1 MGALVALV
9 LCIFFHKGLTE
20 TPLTFNF
27 SSFLGEYDNT
37 VILTEGDANVGN
49 PFLHLTKDNIGE
61 LETMSVG
68 RAFYREPFLLWD
80 YATEKMADFSTS
92 FTFAII
98 STDETAPSCGAG
110 FVFFLAPYGTIL
122 YSSLGAGASLGLPI
136 NSTQQNVTVPK
147 SQYPFVAVEFDIYPN
162 ILPPVD
168 DPRYQH
174 VGIDV
179 NSIRSSKT
187 APWNHATLSSHN
199 YLQGDEVNT
208 AWVSYNSTTKNLS
221 VAFTSFV
228 HDDPVISYLYYVV
241 DLRQCLPDVVI
252 VGFSAATGNQT
263 AMHKI
268 ISWNFTSTSLEIP
281 PPIPAYSNVSA
292 RQVVWLIIGGCIFI
306 VGGFV
311 WWKERETRESDRDG
325 MITDGIKYELQNG
338 FGPRQFT
345 YSELAHSTSKFAE
358 GEKLGEGGFGG
369 VYRGFIKQLNLY
381 IAVKRI
387 SKESRQGLKE
397 YASEL
402 RTISRLRH
410 RNVVQ
415 LIGWCHEKR
424 ELLLVYEL
432 MPNSSLDFHLFKAQS
447 LLIWE
452 VRYRIALGLASGLLY
467 LHEEWEQCVLHRDI
481 KSSNVM
487 LDSNFNAKL
496 GDFGLA
502 RLVDHGKQSQTT
514 VLAGTMGYMAPEYIT
529 TGKASRESDVYSF
542 GVVAMEIAC
551 GRKPIDSK
559 FESDQISMVEWIS
572 ELYAEGKVLEAADPK
587 LCGEF
592 DEKQMECLLIVGLWC
607 AHFNHNI
614 RPSIQEAIQVL
625 NFKLPLPILPSN
637 MSMATFAPSVSFST
651 LSNDTTGFEKSQT
664 KSTFV
669 H

>member
-1 MGALVALV
+1 
-9 LCIFFHKGLTE
+9 
-20 TPLTFNF
+20 
-27 SSFLGEYDNT
+27 
-37 VILTEGDANVGN
+37 
-49 PFLHLTKDNIGE
+49 
-61 LETMSVG
+61 MSVG
-68 RAFYREPFLLWD
+68 RAFYSKPFLLWD
-80 YATEKMADFSTS
+80 HASGKKADFSTS
-92 FTFAII
+92 FTFSID
-98 STDETAPSCGAG
+98 TDQTADSHGDG
-110 FVFFLAPYGTIL
+110 FVFFLAPDGSIL
-122 YSSLGAGASLGLPI
+122 NSLLGAGASLGLPV
-136 NSTQQNVTVPK
+136 NSTQQNVTVPR
-147 SQYPFVAVEFDIYPN
+147 SQYPFVAVEFDIYLN
-162 ILPPVD
+162 VRPPVD
-168 DPRYQH
+168 DPRYEH

-179 NSIRSSKT
+179 NSIRSSET
-187 APWNHATLSSHN
+187 APWNRGNH
-199 YLQGDEVNT
+199 EVNT
-208 AWVSYNSTTKNLS
+208 AWVSYNSSTKNLS
-221 VAFTSFV
+221 VAFTSLEN
-228 HDDPVISYLYYVV
+228 DDLVMKNLYYIV
-241 DLRQCLPDVVI
+241 DLTQCLPNSVI
-252 VGFSAATGNQT
+252 VGFSAATGSST
-263 AMHKI
+263 AMHRI

-281 PPIPAYSNVSA
+281 PPISPYSNVA
-292 RQVVWLIIGGCIFI
+292 GPVVWLIIGGCIFI
-306 VGGFV
+306 VGGLCFV
-311 WWKERETRESDRDG
+311 LFIWWKKRETGESDRDG
-325 MITDGIKYELQNG
+325 MITDGINNELQKG
-338 FGPRQFT
+338 FGPRKFT

-369 VYRGFIKQLNLY
+369 VYRGFIRELNLY

-542 GVVAMEIAC
+542 GVVALEIAC
-551 GRKPIDSK
+551 GRKPIDSR

-592 DEKQMECLLIVGLWC
+592 DDKQMECLLIVGLWC

-614 RPSIQEAIQVL
+614 RPSIQQAIQVL

-637 MSMATFAPSVSFST
+637 ISMATFAPSVSFST
-651 LSNDTTGFEKSQT
+651 LSNDTTGFERSQT
-664 KSTFV
+664 KSTSV